1 MRKTARTVVWE
12 GAGAQSP
19 APDPIG
25 GADEVQPRSEGQEFR
40 CVHRGGVRLY
50 SARKETMNPHTVL
63 WIYIVLLLVGGL
75 IGFLKA
81 GSKVSLITS
90 AVSAAALVLTAI
102 PNLFVPSLASMIA
115 DIIMAALLVVFAI
128 RLGKTKKFM
137 PSGLMLGVTGVALA
151 LRHLRIL

>member
-1 MRKTARTVVWE
+1 
-12 GAGAQSP
+12 
-19 APDPIG
+19 
-25 GADEVQPRSEGQEFR
+25 
-40 CVHRGGVRLY
+40 
-50 SARKETMNPHTVL
+50 MNPHTVL

-90 AVSAAALVLTAI
+90 AVSAAALIITAI
-102 PNLFVPSLASMIA
+102 PGLLAPSLARALA

-137 PSGLMLGVTGVALA
+137 PSGLMLVITILALA
-151 LRHLRIL
+151 FRHL